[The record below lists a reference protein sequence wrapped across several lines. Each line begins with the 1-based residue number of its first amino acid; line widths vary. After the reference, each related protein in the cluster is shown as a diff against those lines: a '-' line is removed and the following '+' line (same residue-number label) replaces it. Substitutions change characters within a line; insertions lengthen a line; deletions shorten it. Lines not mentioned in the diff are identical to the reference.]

1 MADERIKS
9 IKIGWQQEMSMTF
22 KSNEHFISNIFR
34 IFPDDSPVVLKW
46 PSLKSNIKSQIM
58 STCITTI
65 TSAKVNPVLG
75 QEKQVKYK
83 SKIKVLPEKSH
94 I

>member
-1 MADERIKS
+1 
-9 IKIGWQQEMSMTF
+9 
-22 KSNEHFISNIFR
+22 
-34 IFPDDSPVVLKW
+34 
-46 PSLKSNIKSQIM
+46 M